1 MRDLRDNS
9 NCKQLY
15 QTLYLRAREEM
26 FNTVISSILYL
37 SAEKR
42 RFLKGHSGICLV
54 CFKGG
59 SQEGYFHYYLLFFCL
74 PLFLFLS
81 ELVLCAVP
89 CCPILLYPSR
99 MLTCV

>member
-59 SQEGYFHYYLLFFCL
+59 SQGENFLFISIIFCYFYVFHYFYFCHSL
-74 PLFLFLS
+74 YSVLFL
-81 ELVLCAVP
+81 AVQFYFTRHG
-89 CCPILLYPSR
+89 C
-99 MLTCV
+99 

>member
-37 SAEKR
+37 SAETR
-42 RFLKGHSGICLV
+42 IFLKGHSAICLV

-59 SQEGYFHYYLLFFCL
+59 SQGGYFHIICYFFVFHYFYFCQSL
-74 PLFLFLS
+74 YSVLFL
-81 ELVLCAVP
+81 AVQFYFTRHG
-89 CCPILLYPSR
+89 C
-99 MLTCV
+99 